1 MSVSE
6 QITRL
11 QGLRDRLRTKLSGM
25 GLAESTADLEDC
37 TVAVEGIAD
46 NGAVSKKLDTTTTSY
61 AVPAGF
67 HNGSGTVSI
76 ELEEKTVTANG
87 DVTPTA
93 GKVLSKVTV
102 NVENAP
108 TLQEKS
114 VTPTKSEQSVTPDEG
129 YDGLSQVT
137 VGAIPANFADVT
149 NVTVSPTDVLANKV
163 FVDST
168 GAEKAGTMVNN
179 GAVTATIDGLTVTSY
194 TVPAGYHNGSGTVSL
209 TDDIETALAAI

>member
-11 QGLRDRLRTKLSGM
+11 QGLRDRLRTKLTSL
-25 GLAESTADLEDC
+25 GLTEAAADLEDC
-37 TVAVEGIAD
+37 TTAVEGIAD

-114 VTPTKSEQSVTPDEG
+114 VTPTKAEQSVTPDEG
-129 YDGLSQVT
+129 YDGLSKVT

-149 NVTVSPTDVLANKV
+149 NVTVSPADVLANKV

-179 GAVTATIDGLTVTSY
+179 GAVAGTIDGLITTSY
-194 TVPAGYHNGSGTVSL
+194 TVPAGYHNGSGTVKL

>member
-11 QGLRDRLRTKLSGM
+11 QGLRDRLRTKLTSL
-25 GLAESTADLEDC
+25 GLTEAAADLEDC
-37 TVAVEGIAD
+37 TTAVEGIAD

-114 VTPTKSEQSVTPDEG
+114 VTPTKSEQAVTPDEG
-129 YDGLSQVT
+129 YDGLSKVT

-149 NVTVSPTDVLANKV
+149 NVTAAQSDVLANKI

-179 GAVTATIDGLTVTSY
+179 GAVAATIDGLTVTSY

>member
-37 TVAVEGIAD
+37 TEAVEGIAD

-61 AVPAGF
+61 TVPAGF

-114 VTPTKSEQSVTPDEG
+114 VTPTKAEQSVTPDEG

-149 NVTVSPTDVLANKV
+149 NVTVSPADVLANKV

-179 GAVTATIDGLTVTSY
+179 GAVAATIDGLTVTSY
-194 TVPAGYHNGSGTVSL
+194 TIPAGYHSGTGTVSL

>member
-37 TVAVEGIAD
+37 TTAVEGIAD

-61 AVPAGF
+61 TVPAGY

-149 NVTVSPTDVLANKV
+149 NVTAAQSDVLANKI

-168 GAEKAGTMVNN
+168 GTEKAGTMVNN
-179 GAVTATIDGLTVTSY
+179 GAVAGTIDGLITTSY
-194 TVPAGYHNGSGTVSL
+194 TVPAGYHNGSGTVKL

>member
-37 TVAVEGIAD
+37 TVAVESIAE
-46 NGAVSKKLDTTTTSY
+46 NGAVSKKLDASATSY
-61 AVPAGF
+61 TVPAGY

-149 NVTVSPTDVLANKV
+149 NVTAAQSDVLANKI

-179 GAVTATIDGLTVTSY
+179 GAVAGTIDGLITTSY
-194 TVPAGYHNGSGTVSL
+194 TVPAGYHNGSGTVKL

>member
-11 QGLRDRLRTKLSGM
+11 QGLRDRLRTKLTSL
-25 GLAESTADLEDC
+25 GLTEAAADLEDC
-37 TVAVEGIAD
+37 TTAVEGIAD

-61 AVPAGF
+61 AVPAGY

-76 ELEEKTVTANG
+76 ELEEKTATANG
-87 DVTPTA
+87 DVIPTA

-108 TLQEKS
+108 TLQTKT

-129 YDGLSQVT
+129 YDGLSKVT

-149 NVTVSPTDVLANKV
+149 NVTAAQSDVLANKI

-168 GAEKAGTMVNN
+168 GTEKAGTMVNN
-179 GAVTATIDGLTVTSY
+179 GAVAATIDGLTVTSY
-194 TVPAGYHNGSGTVSL
+194 TIPAGYHSGTGTVSL

>member
-11 QGLRDRLRTKLSGM
+11 QGLRDRLRTKLTSL
-25 GLAESTADLEDC
+25 GLTEAAADLEDC
-37 TVAVEGIAD
+37 TTAVEGIAD

-61 AVPAGF
+61 AVPAGY

-108 TLQEKS
+108 TLQTKT

-149 NVTVSPTDVLANKV
+149 NVTAAQSDVLANKI

-168 GAEKAGTMVNN
+168 GTEKAGTMVNN
-179 GAVTATIDGLTVTSY
+179 GAVAGTIDGLITTSY
-194 TVPAGYHNGSGTVSL
+194 TVPAGYHNGSGTVKL

>member
-1 MSVSE
+1 M
-6 QITRL
+6 
-11 QGLRDRLRTKLSGM
+11 
-25 GLAESTADLEDC
+25 
-37 TVAVEGIAD
+37 
-46 NGAVSKKLDTTTTSY
+46 
-61 AVPAGF
+61 
-67 HNGSGTVSI
+67 
-76 ELEEKTVTANG
+76 
-87 DVTPTA
+87 
-93 GKVLSKVTV
+93 
-102 NVENAP
+102 
-108 TLQEKS
+108 QEKS

-149 NVTVSPTDVLANKV
+149 NVTVSPADVLANKV

-179 GAVTATIDGLTVTSY
+179 GAVAATIDGLTVTSY

>member
-11 QGLRDRLRTKLSGM
+11 QGLRDRLRTKLTSL
-25 GLAESTADLEDC
+25 GLTEAAADLEDC
-37 TVAVEGIAD
+37 TTAVEGIAD

-61 AVPAGF
+61 TVPAGY

-129 YDGLSQVT
+129 YDGLSKVT

-149 NVTVSPTDVLANKV
+149 NVTAAQSDVLANKI

-179 GAVTATIDGLTVTSY
+179 GAVAATIDGLTVTSY

>member
-11 QGLRDRLRTKLSGM
+11 QGLRDRLRTKLTSL
-25 GLAESTADLEDC
+25 GLTEAAADLEDC
-37 TVAVEGIAD
+37 TTAVEGIAD

-61 AVPAGF
+61 TVPAGY

-114 VTPTKSEQSVTPDEG
+114 VTPTKAEQSVTPDEG

-149 NVTVSPTDVLANKV
+149 NVTAAQSDVLANKI

-179 GAVTATIDGLTVTSY
+179 GAVAATIDGLTVTSY

>member
-1 MSVSE
+1 M
-6 QITRL
+6 
-11 QGLRDRLRTKLSGM
+11 
-25 GLAESTADLEDC
+25 
-37 TVAVEGIAD
+37 
-46 NGAVSKKLDTTTTSY
+46 
-61 AVPAGF
+61 PAGF

-76 ELEEKTVTANG
+76 ELEEKTATANG

-149 NVTVSPTDVLANKV
+149 NVTVSPADVLANKV

-179 GAVTATIDGLTVTSY
+179 GAVTATIDGLTTTSY
-194 TVPAGYHNGSGTVSL
+194 TIPAGYHSGTGTVSL

>member
-11 QGLRDRLRTKLSGM
+11 QGLRDGLRTKLTSL
-25 GLAESTADLEDC
+25 GLTEAAADLEDC
-37 TVAVEGIAD
+37 TTAVEGIAD

-61 AVPAGF
+61 TVPAGY

-149 NVTVSPTDVLANKV
+149 NVTVSPADVLANKV

-179 GAVTATIDGLTVTSY
+179 GAVTATIDGLTTTSY
-194 TVPAGYHNGSGTVSL
+194 TVPAGYHSGTGTVSL

>member
-11 QGLRDRLRTKLSGM
+11 QGLRDRLRTKLTSL
-25 GLAESTADLEDC
+25 GLTEAAADLEDC
-37 TVAVEGIAD
+37 TTAVEGIAD

-61 AVPAGF
+61 TVPAGY

-149 NVTVSPTDVLANKV
+149 NVTVSPADVLANKV

-179 GAVTATIDGLTVTSY
+179 GAVAATIDGLTVTSY
-194 TVPAGYHNGSGTVSL
+194 TIPAGYHSGTGTVSL